1 MMARAALLLALLMS
15 AACGGAS
22 APATQAPR
30 ERGDVAPDA
39 DPRAGDTAP
48 AADAPGAPID
58 DAECAR
64 LADHLIDLSFAEK
77 RGKGAEAY
85 TAEDAEA
92 AKRELR
98 QSMKPACAQLPRR
111 DFTCAMA
118 AKSSADLSACQPA
131 PR

>member
-1 MMARAALLLALLMS
+1 MIRALALLLLLAMG
-15 AACGGAS
+15 CGGSSVPVARSPDEAS
-22 APATQAPR
+22 SPAPI
-30 ERGDVAPDA
+30 A
-39 DPRAGDTAP
+39 DPQAGDTAP
-48 AADAPGAPID
+48 ATDAPGAPID

-64 LADHLIDLSFAEK
+64 LADHLIDLSFADK

-118 AKSSADLSACQPA
+118 AKSSADLTACQPA